1 MSRNA
6 SPDAV
11 QLAACRLDRR
21 LVACAQAVEQRPTRR
36 VLTNPWVFAAGAA
49 AVLLLLPR
57 RFRMPIFKAA
67 LPVALGLLK
76 HR

>member
-11 QLAACRLDRR
+11 QLAACRLDHR

-36 VLTNPWVFAAGAA
+36 VLLNPWVIAGGAA
-49 AVLLLLPR
+49 AVFLLLPR
-57 RFRMPIFKAA
+57 RFRMPVLKAA

-76 HR
+76 IR

>member
-11 QLAACRLDRR
+11 QLAARRLDHR

-36 VLTNPWVFAAGAA
+36 ALTNPWVIAGGV
-49 AVLLLLPR
+49 AVVFLLLPR
-57 RFRMPIFKAA
+57 RYRMPIFKAA

-76 HR
+76 GR

>member
-11 QLAACRLDRR
+11 QVAACRLDHR
-21 LVACAQAVEQRPTRR
+21 LVACAHAVEQRPTRR
-36 VLTNPWVFAAGAA
+36 ALTNPWVIASA
-49 AVLLLLPR
+49 AVVFLLLPR
-57 RFRMPIFKAA
+57 RFKKPILQAA
-67 LPVALGLLK
+67 LPMALGLLK